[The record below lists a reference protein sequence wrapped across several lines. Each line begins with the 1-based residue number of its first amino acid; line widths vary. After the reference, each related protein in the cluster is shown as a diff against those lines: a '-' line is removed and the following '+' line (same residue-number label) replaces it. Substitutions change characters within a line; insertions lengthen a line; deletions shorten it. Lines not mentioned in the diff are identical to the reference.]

1 MKSEEE
7 ENLPNDL
14 KEQEKKE
21 NEKDNKDEKE
31 KKIENDEIKDK
42 EQDKGKEKEKEIEKD
57 KVEEKE
63 KDKEKEI
70 EKEKEKE
77 KVEDKDR
84 DKEKEKEKEIDKDK
98 EKDKNIDKEKD
109 KIIDIEKE
117 KEKNNEKEKDN
128 EKEKKKEIGKDS
140 YFFIIEKTPE
150 WDKVVPHIIEA
161 IDEKKNDNS
170 VYSEYPYFR
179 IQNAVQYLPKIDK
192 PSDILSTEQLR
203 ELHSRLPAYHQYTNL
218 YKIFSISVDGS
229 SLKTLYN
236 KCEGIT
242 NSVLIIKDDD
252 GNIFGAY
259 ASEEYAPSSKFFG
272 TGECFLFT
280 FYKLNKIHVYCST
293 GINDSYMYCDNE
305 QISFGCSDDYFSLCL
320 RNNLLD
326 GYSRHTKTYNN
337 EPLNNKDKFVIYKLE
352 IFGFKKH
359 Q

>member
-1 MKSEEE
+1 MK
-7 ENLPNDL
+7 
-14 KEQEKKE
+14 K
-21 NEKDNKDEKE
+21 
-31 KKIENDEIKDK
+31 KKIMK
-42 EQDKGKEKEKEIEKD
+42 
-57 KVEEKE
+57 
-63 KDKEKEI
+63 
-70 EKEKEKE
+70 
-77 KVEDKDR
+77 
-84 DKEKEKEKEIDKDK
+84 
-98 EKDKNIDKEKD
+98 
-109 KIIDIEKE
+109 
-117 KEKNNEKEKDN
+117 
-128 EKEKKKEIGKDS
+128 KEKKKEIGKDS

-150 WDKVVPHIIEA
+150 GDKVIPHIIEA
-161 IDEKKNDNS
+161 INEKKNDNS

-203 ELHSRLPAYHQYTNL
+203 ELHSRLPAYHQYANL

-326 GYSRHTKTYNN
+326 GYSRYTKTYNN

>member
-31 KKIENDEIKDK
+31 KKIENDEVKDKDKDK
-42 EQDKGKEKEKEIEKD
+42 EQNKEKEQDKD
-57 KVEEKE
+57 
-63 KDKEKEI
+63 
-70 EKEKEKE
+70 KEKEKE
-77 KVEDKDR
+77 KVEE
-84 DKEKEKEKEIDKDK
+84 KEKEKEKEKDIDKDK

-109 KIIDIEKE
+109 KIIDIEK
-117 KEKNNEKEKDN
+117 EKEKDN

-150 WDKVVPHIIEA
+150 WDKVIPHIIEA
-161 IDEKKNDNS
+161 INEKKNDNS

-203 ELHSRLPAYHQYTNL
+203 ELHSRLPAYHQYANL

-326 GYSRHTKTYNN
+326 GYSRYTKTYNN